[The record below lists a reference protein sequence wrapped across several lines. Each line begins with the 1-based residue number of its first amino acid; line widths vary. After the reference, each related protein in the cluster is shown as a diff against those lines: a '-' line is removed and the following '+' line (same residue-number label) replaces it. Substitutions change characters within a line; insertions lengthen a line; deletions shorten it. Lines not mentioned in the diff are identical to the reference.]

1 MAEFLAGKGSD
12 EGIRRIRRRYRVA
25 FVEEFQD
32 TDDLQWRMFRTLFL
46 ETFPGEPP
54 NRLFII
60 GDPKQSIYGFR
71 HADVEVFRAA
81 LADAN
86 ARGQVDPVFLEQVED
101 LPQVLQGIVN
111 EGDILVTMGVC
122 THLGCVVAWQEQ
134 AGEFLCPCHGGR
146 FSAVG
151 QVLGGPP
158 PSPLETLAVEL
169 DGDQLKIG

>member
-1 MAEFLAGKGSD
+1 MTTNVSPPQRRKFLFTMLGGLGALIGAASAWPVFRFLSPIESDGSGDKVIVARGDVAGGK
-12 EGIRRIRRRYRVA
+12 A
-25 FVEEFQD
+25 HFFQYQGKPAVV
-32 TDDLQWRMFRTLFL
+32 LQP
-46 ETFPGEPP
+46 EPGE
-54 NRLFII
+54 F
-60 GDPKQSIYGFR
+60 
-71 HADVEVFRAA
+71 VA
-81 LADAN
+81 LSA
-86 ARGQVDPVFLEQVED
+86 
-101 LPQVLQGIVN
+101 
-111 EGDILVTMGVC
+111 VC

>member
-1 MAEFLAGKGSD
+1 MTTNVSPPQRRKFLFTMLGGLGALIGAASAWPVFRFLSPIETDGSGDKVIVARGDVAGGK
-12 EGIRRIRRRYRVA
+12 A
-25 FVEEFQD
+25 HFFQYQGKPAVV
-32 TDDLQWRMFRTLFL
+32 LQP
-46 ETFPGEPP
+46 EPGE
-54 NRLFII
+54 FI
-60 GDPKQSIYGFR
+60 
-71 HADVEVFRAA
+71 A
-81 LADAN
+81 LSA
-86 ARGQVDPVFLEQVED
+86 
-101 LPQVLQGIVN
+101 
-111 EGDILVTMGVC
+111 VC